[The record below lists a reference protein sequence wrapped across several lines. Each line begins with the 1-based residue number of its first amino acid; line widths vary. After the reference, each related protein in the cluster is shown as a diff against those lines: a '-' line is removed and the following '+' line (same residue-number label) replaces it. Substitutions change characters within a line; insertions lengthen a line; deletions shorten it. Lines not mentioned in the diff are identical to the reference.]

1 MGGTEIHVA
10 EIAKR
15 MAARGHEVHV
25 VCADGDDG
33 TSNETIEG
41 VRVTRVP
48 SLTSSDLFV
57 APAMAN
63 VVRRFDGD
71 LLHVQG
77 YHTLTAPIALAA
89 GHAAELPTVLTFHSG
104 GHDSSVRR
112 FLRPLQRRG
121 LRPLISRADHLIGV
135 SHFESAFFARTLGL
149 PLERFSTIPNGTDFD
164 RDLAGPDIVAAPED
178 NVVCSVGRLEK
189 YKGHHRA
196 IAALPAL
203 RELVPDAHLEIIGT
217 GPYEPE
223 LRALTMELGVEDH
236 VDFLSFPASDR
247 AGLVR
252 TLRRASLVVLLSD
265 YESQGM
271 TILEAM
277 ALGRPV
283 LVSDTSALG
292 ALARD
297 HGAQAVPTDIAPQGL
312 AERIA
317 GTLGMG
323 DAAIPTSPDVHRWD
337 EIADRIER
345 LYRRVLAGTPVRT

>member
-15 MAARGHEVHV
+15 MVARGHEAHV
-25 VCADGDDG
+25 VSADGDG
-33 TSNETIEG
+33 RSTTETIDG
-41 VRVTRVP
+41 VQVTRVR
-48 SLTSSDLFV
+48 SLTASDLFL

-77 YHTLTAPIALAA
+77 YHTFTAPIALTA

-112 FLRPLQRRG
+112 FIRPLQRRG

-164 RDLAGPDIVAAPED
+164 RDLAGPDGAAPED

-196 IAALPAL
+196 IAALPPL
-203 RELVPDAHLEIIGT
+203 RELVPDARLEIVGT

-223 LRALTMELGVEDH
+223 LRALALELGVEDH
-236 VDFLSFPASDR
+236 VTFLSFPASDR

-252 TLRRASLVVLLSD
+252 TLRRASLVVLLSE

-283 LVSDTSALG
+283 LVSNTSALG

-297 HGAQAVPTDIAPQGL
+297 HGAQAVPIDLSPNGL

-323 DAAIPTSPDVHRWD
+323 DAAVPASPDVHRWD

-345 LYRRVLAGTPVRT
+345 LYRRVLAGTPVRS